1 MENIESESLAE
12 EVAIQKPKRQLT
24 DKQKEATSANL
35 AKGRAIRDEKR
46 KIQTEEDQKKIDEL
60 VVKKAEKLV
69 KLQVRKDKELK
80 SMLGNGDDD
89 EVEVEE
95 RIIKKPKKKKIIY
108 REESDSEE
116 EVIVKKKK
124 PEMILPPKEEIAK
137 PVIPVAKARPSILF
151 Y

>member
-1 MENIESESLAE
+1 MENIETETLVE

-46 KIQTEEDQKKIDEL
+46 KLQKEEDQKKINEL
-60 VVKKAEKLV
+60 VVRKAEKLV
-69 KLQVRKDKELK
+69 KIQVRKDKELK
-80 SMLGNGDDD
+80 SMLGPVDDD

-95 RIIKKPKKKKIIY
+95 RIIIKPKRKKIIY

-116 EVIVKKKK
+116 EVVVKKKK
-124 PEMILPPKEEIAK
+124 P
-137 PVIPVAKARPSILF
+137 VIPVNVPKETLVVPVVKARPSILF

>member
-1 MENIESESLAE
+1 MENIETETLVE

-24 DKQKEATSANL
+24 DKQREATSANL

-46 KIQTEEDQKKIDEL
+46 KLQKEEDQKKIDEL

-69 KLQVRKDKELK
+69 KIQVRKDKELK
-80 SMLGNGDDD
+80 SMLGTVDDD

-95 RIIKKPKKKKIIY
+95 RIIIKPKRKKIIY

-116 EVIVKKKK
+116 EVVVKKKK
-124 PEMILPPKEEIAK
+124 P
-137 PVIPVAKARPSILF
+137 VIPVNVPKETLVVPVVKARPSILF